1 MITDLLEASG
11 NYLLQFDPE
20 AKRKL
25 SSLEG
30 KVISLDILVVDM
42 ELFFIPSHEGI
53 QIKSTWSGPVDITL
67 SGTPLAF
74 AQFGLK
80 QQGVDNQMFID
91 KRVTIEGDAEL
102 AQEFQRLI
110 RELDIDL
117 EELTSRYVG
126 DIAAHQIGRGARKF
140 QAWTKDAVQSLRLN
154 IRDYMVEESRLLAP
168 SWRVDE
174 FIDRADD
181 LRADVERL
189 EQRIKRIRTLVS

>member
-30 KVISLDILVVDM
+30 KVIRLDVLMVDM
-42 ELFFIPSHEGI
+42 ELFFIPNREGI

>member
-1 MITDLLEASG
+1 MIEGILETTG

-20 AKRKL
+20 TRRKL
-25 SSLEG
+25 SSLDG
-30 KVISLDILVVDM
+30 KVIRLDIRVIGL
-42 ELFFIPSHEGI
+42 ELFFIPNQEGV
-53 QIKSTWSGPVDITL
+53 QIKSAWSGPVDITL
-67 SGTPLAF
+67 RGTPLAF

-102 AQEFQRLI
+102 AQDFQKLI

-126 DIAAHQIGRGARKF
+126 DIAAHQIGRGAREIR
-140 QAWTKDAVQSLRLN
+140 AWTKDTVQSFRLN
-154 IRDYMVEESRLLAP
+154 IRDYMVEESRLLVP
-168 SWRVDE
+168 SWRVDD
-174 FIDRADD
+174 FIERTDV

-189 EQRIKRIRTLVS
+189 EQRVKRIRSLIS

>member
-1 MITDLLEASG
+1 MIANLLEATG

-20 AKRKL
+20 TRDKL
-25 SSLEG
+25 SSLQN
-30 KVISLDILVVDM
+30 KVIKLDILMVGL
-42 ELFFIPSHEGI
+42 ELFFIPNQEGV
-53 QIKSTWSGPVDITL
+53 QINSTWSGPVDITL
-67 SGTPLAF
+67 RGTPLAF

-80 QQGVDNQMFID
+80 QQGVGNQVFMD

-102 AQEFQRLI
+102 AQDFQKLI

-126 DIAAHQIGRGARKF
+126 DIAAHQIGRGVREIRL
-140 QAWTKDAVQSLRLN
+140 WTKDAVQSLRLN
-154 IRDYMVEESRLLAP
+154 IRDYMVEESRLLVP

-174 FIDRADD
+174 FIQRTDV

-189 EQRIKRIRTLVS
+189 EQRVKRISSLIS